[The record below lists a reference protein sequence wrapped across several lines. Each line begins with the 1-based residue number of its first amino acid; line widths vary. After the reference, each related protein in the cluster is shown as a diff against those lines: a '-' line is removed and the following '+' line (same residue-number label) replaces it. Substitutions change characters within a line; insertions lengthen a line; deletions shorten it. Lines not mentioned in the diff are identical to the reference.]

1 MTETVDL
8 GSIMLVD
15 RWSNTYPELFMAE
28 VLLICHYWG
37 VLLQDLSIV
46 MLLSLHIMKV
56 CVYYGW
62 PNMLL
67 LTPILYPT
75 PGDLFS

>member
-1 MTETVDL
+1 
-8 GSIMLVD
+8 
-15 RWSNTYPELFMAE
+15 MAD